1 MPDRVVGDVDEF
13 SSSEVLWGDR
23 VSPPDGQGELP
34 VEPVRPVPVAD
45 RSPKP
50 GYDPAM
56 EQRVSLITLGVTDL
70 KRARAF
76 YERLGW
82 RGQEVEET
90 VFFQVGGIAL
100 VLWGRDKLALDAGI
114 NDEQGGGFGGVVL
127 AHNVR
132 SEAEVEDVIAS
143 AERAGATVTRRAACT
158 FYGGYAGYFIDPDGY
173 AWEVAHNPGFM
184 LAEDGSITVPDFSSP

>member
-1 MPDRVVGDVDEF
+1 MYRTSSAGYLQRRANPRRFRFQGTTIIACLGALGSGDGEPTMRPRTRT
-13 SSSEVLWGDR
+13 GD
-23 VSPPDGQGELP
+23 SPPR
-34 VEPVRPVPVAD
+34 RPWLTANVGGSPSPHQD

-76 YERLGW
+76 YERLGG

-114 NDEQGGGFGGVVL
+114 NDEPGGGFSGVGL

-132 SEAEVEDVIAS
+132 SWAGFGAVSPPAG
-143 AERAGATVTRRAACT
+143 RAGTAGAVAA
-158 FYGGYAGYFIDPDGY
+158 G
-173 AWEVAHNPGFM
+173 
-184 LAEDGSITVPDFSSP
+184 